1 MRKARVFVVPA
12 GKLREQLFPP
22 AVAERLAHLAEPV
35 FSDRE
40 ELSSEEL
47 AERLPGCQA
56 VITGWGTPKFTPSTL
71 DAADR
76 LGLVAHAAG
85 SVRSMLP
92 DPPSEFFPR
101 ALRITSATRT
111 MSRYV
116 AEHTLALA
124 ISCLRRVPHF
134 RESLKGTDDWWGTYS
149 DAAPETIV
157 EQRVGIVGLGSI
169 SWELIRLLQA
179 FHCDVW
185 AYSRHADPEMAAN
198 WNVKLVGLDE
208 LLANCPV
215 VFLQA
220 AVRPDTMKMINRARL
235 KLLRDGAVLINT
247 ARGALVDEE
256 ALIEELQAGRIWA
269 GLDVTDP
276 EPPAADSP
284 LRTLPNVLLTPHVGG
299 PVPSRYWE
307 MADFVVEE
315 IGRFILGQPLE
326 GEITA
331 RRLEGMA

>member
-1 MRKARVFVVPA
+1 MRKTRVFVVPA
-12 GKLREQLFPP
+12 GKLQDQLFPP
-22 AVAERLAHLAEPV
+22 PVRERLAQIAEPV
-35 FSDRE
+35 FNDKE
-40 ELSSEEL
+40 ELSAEEL
-47 AERLPGCQA
+47 AERLPGHQ
-56 VITGWGTPKFTPSTL
+56 VLITGWGTPRLAPPVL

-85 SVRSMLP
+85 SVRFLLP
-92 DPPSEFFPR
+92 DPPTDFFR
-101 ALRITSATRT
+101 RGLRITSATRM

-116 AEHTLALA
+116 AELTVALA
-124 ISCLRRVPHF
+124 IACLRRVPHF
-134 RESLKGTDDWWGTYS
+134 RESMKGNDSWWGTYS
-149 DAAPETIV
+149 EVVPDTLV

-179 FHCDVW
+179 FHCDIY
-185 AYSRHADPEMAAN
+185 AYSRHASSESAAN
-198 WNVKLVGLDE
+198 LNVKLVGLDE
-208 LLANCPV
+208 LLRTCPV
-215 VFLQA
+215 VFLLS
-220 AVRPDTMKMINRARL
+220 AVRPDTRKMISRERL
-235 KLLRDGAVLINT
+235 KLLQDGAVLVNT

-307 MADFVVEE
+307 MADFAVQE
-315 IGRFILGQPLE
+315 IERFVLGQPLE
-326 GEITA
+326 GEISA